1 MKLKWWLIA
10 WREIRWEVFLDRA
23 SLLRTGIFV
32 VIPLFFVLSNR
43 GVPPGPGGDF
53 NLIGLALQSVFFPA
67 LSGVALIA
75 ATFSAEK
82 ENGTLVP
89 LLAAPIR
96 DFDIVL
102 GKLVGM
108 VVPVMIACIVTLAAA
123 YALAA
128 YRYGVER
135 VAHVLT
141 LQLLYAIVILS
152 LLYLVTTGS
161 ITMIVAARVK
171 SSRAAQQIA
180 GVVIALSAAVFAGLG
195 FLASQ
200 LGEGWPLLAL
210 GVGLVVM
217 DVLALELA
225 RRVWQR
231 EEVIGR
237 V

>member
-1 MKLKWWLIA
+1 VKWWLIA

-32 VIPLFFVLSNR
+32 VIPIFFVLSNR
-43 GVPPGPGGDF
+43 GIGRGAGGD
-53 NLIGLALQSVFFPA
+53 LTLLGLAVQSVIFPA
-67 LSGVALIA
+67 FSGIAIIA
-75 ATFSAEK
+75 ATFTAEK

-108 VVPVMIACIVTLAAA
+108 VIPVMAACVFTLAVG

-128 YRYGVER
+128 SRYGADR
-135 VAHVLT
+135 VAETLT
-141 LQLLYAIVILS
+141 PQLLYALCVLA

-161 ITMIVAARVK
+161 VTMIVAARVR
-171 SSRAAQQIA
+171 SSRTAQQIA
-180 GVVIALSAAVFAGLG
+180 GLVIAFSAALFAGLG
-195 FLASQ
+195 FVTLQA
-200 LGEGWPLLAL
+200 GTDWALLA
-210 GVGLVVM
+210 VGIGLISF
-217 DVLALELA
+217 DVIALELA
-225 RRVWQR
+225 RRAWQR
-231 EEVIGR
+231 GEVIAR

>member
-1 MKLKWWLIA
+1 MKWWLIA

-23 SLLRTGIFV
+23 SILRTGIFV

-43 GVPPGPGGDF
+43 GIPPGPGGDV

-75 ATFSAEK
+75 ATFTAEK

-108 VVPVMIACIVTLAAA
+108 VVPVMIACVVTLAAA
-123 YALAA
+123 YALAV
-128 YRYGVER
+128 YRYGLER
-135 VAHVLT
+135 VSHVLT
-141 LQLLYAIVILS
+141 LPLLYAIVVLS

-195 FLASQ
+195 FVASQ

-210 GVGLVVM
+210 GAGLVIL

>member
-1 MKLKWWLIA
+1 MKWWLIA

-32 VIPLFFVLSNR
+32 VIPLFFVVSNR
-43 GVPPGPGGDF
+43 GSPPGPAGDVA
-53 NLIGLALQSVFFPA
+53 LIGLALQCVFFPA

-75 ATFSAEK
+75 ATFAAEK

-108 VVPVMIACIVTLAAA
+108 VIPVMAACVVTLAAG
-123 YALAA
+123 YALAG
-128 YRYGVER
+128 YRYGFARVER
-135 VAHVLT
+135 VLT
-141 LQLLYAIVILS
+141 PELLYAFLVLS

-161 ITMIVAARVK
+161 ITMIVAARVR

-180 GVVIALSAAVFAGLG
+180 GLIIALSAAVFAGLG
-195 FLASQ
+195 FVASQ
-200 LGEGWPLLAL
+200 VGEGWPLLVL
-210 GVGLVVM
+210 GVVLVLM

>member
-1 MKLKWWLIA
+1 
-10 WREIRWEVFLDRA
+10 
-23 SLLRTGIFV
+23 V

-43 GVPPGPGGDF
+43 GIPAGPAGD
-53 NLIGLALQSVFFPA
+53 LTLLGLALQSVFFPA

-102 GKLVGM
+102 GKLIGM
-108 VVPVMIACIVTLAAA
+108 VVPVLVACVVTLAAG
-123 YALAA
+123 YALAV
-128 YRYGVER
+128 YRYGAAR
-135 VAHVLT
+135 VAPVLT
-141 LQLLYAIVILS
+141 PELLYAIVVMA

-180 GVVIALSAAVFAGLG
+180 GLVIALSAAVFAGLG
-195 FLASQ
+195 FVASQ
-200 LGEGWPLLAL
+200 FGEGWPLLAL
-210 GVGLVVM
+210 GAGLLVADM
-217 DVLALELA
+217 LALELA

>member
-1 MKLKWWLIA
+1 MKWWLIA

-23 SLLRTGIFV
+23 SILRTGFFI
-32 VIPLFFVLSNR
+32 VIPLFFVVSNR
-43 GVPPGPGGDF
+43 GISPGPAGDVT
-53 NLIGLALQSVFFPA
+53 LIGLALQSVFFPS

-75 ATFSAEK
+75 ATFAAEK

-102 GKLVGM
+102 GKLLGM
-108 VVPVMIACIVTLAAA
+108 VVPVMAACVVTLAAG

-128 YRYGVER
+128 YRYGAQR
-135 VAHVLT
+135 VAQALT
-141 LQLLYAIVILS
+141 PELLYALIILS
-152 LLYLVTTGS
+152 LLYLITAGS
-161 ITMIVAARVK
+161 LTMIVAARVK

-180 GVVIALSAAVFAGLG
+180 GLIIALSAVLFGALGLI
-195 FLASQ
+195 ASQ
-200 LGEGWPLLAL
+200 VGEGWPLLAL
-210 GVGLVVM
+210 GVGLVVL
-217 DVLALELA
+217 DVVALEIA

>member
-1 MKLKWWLIA
+1 MKWWLIA

-43 GVPPGPGGDF
+43 GIPAGPAGDVT
-53 NLIGLALQSVFFPA
+53 LIGLALQSVFFPA

-82 ENGTLVP
+82 ENGTLV

-108 VVPVMIACIVTLAAA
+108 VVPVMVACVVTLAAG

-128 YRYGVER
+128 YRYGAAR
-135 VAHVLT
+135 VAHALT
-141 LQLLYAIVILS
+141 LELLYALVVLS

-180 GVVIALSAAVFAGLG
+180 GIVIALSAAVFAGLG
-195 FLASQ
+195 FVASQ

-210 GVGLVVM
+210 GVGLVVL